1 MEQKLER
8 VRSGDPYVHR
18 DRILVELGDRAG
30 DMALRCSDAAGFLA
44 QLDLSIAQEASV
56 LGELTVQMDHLA
68 EYQTACDAASVEL
81 QQTAQYADSLLHK
94 GHKAAEASLADIS
107 TLVDDVMGLDE
118 QLQGFLAVL
127 ESVSS
132 ISDQMSRIAAQTRT
146 LGLNASI
153 EAARGGEITK
163 GFGVVADEV
172 RRLAVDANESAARV
186 SGQIQRLDMGARALI
201 DNVKANV
208 TVAERVGGDIGQL
221 RATMTETAALVSQ
234 LRGRS
239 ADIGERTVSATQATQ
254 ALRGALHQ
262 FARIS
267 NDNAALTGDANARV
281 GELEDWANDIL
292 NTTAHS
298 GVKTTA
304 SRYIDR
310 AIAGSAEIMERIRA
324 AISRG
329 ELTQADVFD
338 ADYQPIAGTEPVQYH
353 NRFVDFADRHLRP
366 MLDAQTA
373 RDSTIFGCCLV
384 DRNGFLPTHISDRS
398 QAQRFGHPEWNTEHA
413 RNRQFFLDN
422 QTRRVMNREGDYFV
436 CTYRQ
441 DLGEGHYRALRSIL
455 VPMIVGGRRWG
466 LYELGYLT

>member
-1 MEQKLER
+1 M
-8 VRSGDPYVHR
+8 
-18 DRILVELGDRAG
+18 
-30 DMALRCSDAAGFLA
+30 RCSDAAGFLA

-68 EYQTACDAASVEL
+68 GYQGACDAASAEL
-81 QQTAQYADSLLHK
+81 QQTAHYADTLLHK
-94 GHKAAEASLADIS
+94 GHKAAEASLADIT

-118 QLQGFLAVL
+118 QLQGFLSVL

-132 ISDQMSRIAAQTRT
+132 ISEQMSRIAAQTRM

-172 RRLAVDANESAARV
+172 RRLAVDANESATRV
-186 SGQIQRLDMGARALI
+186 SGQIQRLDTGARALI

-208 TVAERVGGDIGQL
+208 AVAERVGGEIGQL

-234 LRGRS
+234 LRVRS
-239 ADIGERTVSATQATQ
+239 ADIGERTVSSTEATQ
-254 ALRGALHQ
+254 ALREALHQ
-262 FARIS
+262 FARIA
-267 NDNAALTGDANARV
+267 NENAALTGDANARV

-292 NTTAHS
+292 DTTAHS

-310 AIAGSAEIMERIRA
+310 AIAGCAEIMARIQT
-324 AISRG
+324 AIAGG
-329 ELTQADVFD
+329 ELAETEVFD
-338 ADYQPIAGTEPVQYH
+338 IDYRPIAGTDPVQYH

-373 RDSTIFGCCLV
+373 RDATIFGCCLV
-384 DRNGFLPTHISDRS
+384 DRNGFLPTHISARS
-398 QAQRFGHPEWNTEHA
+398 QAQRYDNAEWNTEHA

-422 QTRRVMNREGDYFV
+422 QTRRVINREGDYFV

-455 VPMIVGGRRWG
+455 VPVVIGGRRWG